1 MIEGMLF
8 IGPLALILSI
18 VTWRKSPALFR
29 SSMRGALHRFVEI
42 MPRIAVAI
50 AAAGFIG
57 KLVPGEMVGAYIGPE
72 SGVSGVLLATA
83 VGAITPAGPI
93 VSFPL
98 IAVLMKAGAGFPQVV
113 AFLTAWSVFALHRVM
128 IYEIPMM
135 GWRFS
140 AVRLTA
146 SAILPPL
153 AALLT
158 WLVMN
163 AWIAIKGAPI

>member
-1 MIEGMLF
+1 MIESLLF
-8 IGPLALILSI
+8 IGPLALILSFL
-18 VTWRKSPALFR
+18 TWRKSPTLFR
-29 SSMRGALHRFVEI
+29 SSMRGAFHRFIEI
-42 MPRIAVAI
+42 IPRITCAI

-57 KLVPGEMVGAYIGPE
+57 KLVPGEIVGAYIGPD
-72 SGVSGVLLATA
+72 SGVYGVALATA

-98 IAVLMKAGAGFPQVV
+98 VAVLMKAGAGFPQVV

-135 GWRFS
+135 GWRFA
-140 AVRLTA
+140 AVRLIS

-158 WLVMN
+158 WLAMK
-163 AWIAIKGAPI
+163 AYGL